1 MDRLPESLA
10 ALTFLAPLDRALAQL
25 LASEANAGPRVQLL
39 AALTSRAL
47 ASGHVCLELERLFS
61 DPDSL
66 FTGAD
71 DASDSPEKAPQPP
84 SAQLAPWFAGQTP
97 ASLAAALAAETLC
110 VGDGNATTPLVLDG
124 LRLYLLRNWR
134 MEQALAQA
142 VAGRLAAGTADI
154 PATLPAQL
162 ATLFAGNTQ
171 DPDWQR
177 LAVALATRAP
187 LQVITGGP
195 GTGKTTTVLRLLALL
210 QENALYADDGRA
222 LQIRLAAPTGKAA
235 ARLSES
241 IRKGIAQLPT
251 SDLVKR
257 HIPDRVSTL
266 HRLLGAQAGTRRF
279 RHHAQ
284 NPLPADVVVV
294 DEASMIDLDL
304 AHSLFMALAPNT
316 RLILLG
322 DKDQLASVEA
332 GAVLAELCREASTGA
347 YSPAT
352 LAWLAQAT
360 GQHIPQ
366 PYHGQGS
373 PLAQQTVMLRE
384 SRRFASDSGIG
395 QLATAVNANDPETA
409 LRLLEAG
416 SEDIAQL
423 ALAPGA
429 GELAGLLTG
438 SQGSYRAFLLT
449 LAQPPATACWA
460 AGELTTEWAAWLKAL
475 LLRFDDCR
483 VLCALRQGPWGVS
496 GLNTRIAAWLQ
507 DAGLLTLPAQA
518 HNQWY
523 AGRPVLVL
531 ANDYGLNLMN
541 GDIGIT
547 VALPAPEGNGVVL
560 RVAFPEDSDT
570 GVRLVSPARLANV
583 DTAWAMTVHKS
594 QGSEFGHAILL
605 LPDRDSPVLTRELI
619 YTGITRAKSRFTLA
633 GPQLALLPQLIARA
647 TRRSSGLGAQLDRL
661 WKTP

>member
-1 MDRLPESLA
+1 MLIPIHQ
-10 ALTFLAPLDRALAQL
+10 LTFLAPLDRALTQL
-25 LASEANAGPRVQLL
+25 LASEANAGPLVQLL

-71 DASDSPEKAPQPP
+71 DASDSSEKAPQPP
-84 SAQLAPWFAGQTP
+84 SAQLAPLLAGQTP
-97 ASLAAALAAETLC
+97 ASLAAALASEPRC
-110 VGDGNATTPLVLDG
+110 VGDGSGTTPLVLDG

-134 MEQALAQA
+134 MERALAQA
-142 VAGRLAAGTADI
+142 VAGRLAAGTADV
-154 PATLPAQL
+154 PATLAPQL

-210 QENALYADDGRA
+210 QENALAGHGRA

-251 SDLVKR
+251 SDLVKS

-332 GAVLAELCREASTGA
+332 GAVLAELCREASAGA
-347 YSPAT
+347 YSAAT
-352 LAWLAQAT
+352 VAWLAQAT

-395 QLATAVNANDPETA
+395 QLATAVNANDCETA
-409 LRLLEAG
+409 QRLLAG
-416 SEDIAQL
+416 GGADIAQL

-429 GELAGLLTG
+429 GELTGLLTAPAA
-438 SQGSYRAFLLT
+438 SYRAFLLT
-449 LAQPPATACWA
+449 LAQPPATASWA
-460 AGELTTEWAAWLKAL
+460 AGELTSEWAAWLKTL

-496 GLNTRIAAWLQ
+496 GLNTRIAGWLQ
-507 DAGLLTLPAQA
+507 DAGLLKLPAQA

-523 AGRPVLVL
+523 AGRPVLVQ

-661 WKTP
+661 WTTP